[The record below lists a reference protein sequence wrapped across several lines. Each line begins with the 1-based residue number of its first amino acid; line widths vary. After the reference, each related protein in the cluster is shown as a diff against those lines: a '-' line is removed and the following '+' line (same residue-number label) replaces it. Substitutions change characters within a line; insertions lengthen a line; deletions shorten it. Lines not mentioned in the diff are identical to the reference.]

1 MMGRLRCA
9 ALSVLALTVMCPA
22 TFAAEPAPATA
33 SDVPVQTG
41 SIGGADAAIGAAARK
56 LILRDGGHP
65 DAGPRDGK
73 TDVLLSLRRATAAL
87 ND

>member
-1 MMGRLRCA
+1 MCTQERSNGIRVPPAAFQTGLAGETMMGRLRCA

-56 LILRDGGHP
+56 LHR
-65 DAGPRDGK
+65 
-73 TDVLLSLRRATAAL
+73 
-87 ND
+87 